1 MKLSN
6 IIMARSKS
14 RITRQSTG
22 RNCKICGRKFT
33 NSNSDFVD
41 RMLKIHLER
50 NHNLSDEEIERIF
63 NEEND
68 FVANQV
74 RSRRNLG
81 SHSINRNISAH
92 DLVILLN

>member
-1 MKLSN
+1 
-6 IIMARSKS
+6 MARSKS
-14 RITRQSTG
+14 RIIQHSTG
-22 RNCKICGRKFT
+22 RNCKICGRKFS

-41 RMLKIHLER
+41 KILKIHLKR
-50 NHNLSDEEIERIF
+50 IHNLSDEEIERII

-81 SHSINRNISAH
+81 SHSKNRNISAH